1 MKKILFFSA
10 VLFFSLA
17 TITFA
22 QQNLD
27 KFESEI
33 RKFEHIDSITTY
45 DPESILFVGSSSI
58 RRWESLTQD
67 MAPMSVINRGF
78 GGSTI
83 PEVIYY
89 ADRIILPFHPKLLV
103 LYCGEN
109 DLANDNTKAN
119 QAVKSFKQF
128 IAYMKVNLPDTKVF
142 FVSIK
147 PSISRVQYWT
157 KMQEANAKIIKIMER
172 KSNYYF
178 VDVASEML
186 DHQGVVLQDIFV
198 EDNLHLNAKGY
209 AIWTDLLKPILEKY
223 YVN

>member
-1 MKKILFFSA
+1 
-10 VLFFSLA
+10 
-17 TITFA
+17 
-22 QQNLD
+22 
-27 KFESEI
+27 
-33 RKFEHIDSITTY
+33 
-45 DPESILFVGSSSI
+45 
-58 RRWESLTQD
+58 
-67 MAPMSVINRGF
+67 
-78 GGSTI
+78 
-83 PEVIYY
+83 
-89 ADRIILPFHPKLLV
+89 
-103 LYCGEN
+103 
-109 DLANDNTKAN
+109 
-119 QAVKSFKQF
+119 
-128 IAYMKVNLPDTKVF
+128 MKVNLPDTKVF